1 MRAFFVS
8 SKGGAYLKE
17 TAMHASNI
25 QIYYIYAKF
34 TFVPQADR
42 PLLDYEP
49 IIYFQHIINIA
60 REEVFDNLAI
70 LRSFPLQTT
79 PS

>member
-1 MRAFFVS
+1 MFLCVPFFVS

-17 TAMHASNI
+17 KAMHASNI
-25 QIYYIYAKF
+25 HRYYIYAKL
-34 TFVPQADR
+34 TFV
-42 PLLDYEP
+42 PLLDYEQ
-49 IIYFQHIINIA
+49 IIFYQHINIA

-79 PS
+79 HS

>member
-42 PLLDYEP
+42 PLLDYEQ
-49 IIYFQHIINIA
+49 IISYQHINIA